1 REDPDIARSGTKIG
15 SRIMNHEERERAAE
29 AWLNEAIVSLRDAG
43 PREGLEKRIVAG
55 VSAYADGRRRRWT
68 FIVAASAGAVLIT
81 AIVLTWP
88 RSKSGSTPD
97 VAHKQ
102 PNIEKSVSP
111 QPSLASRDTQ
121 PKAIR
126 PQPPRAPRQM
136 QVQSAGVTRSPM
148 LKPS

>member
-1 REDPDIARSGTKIG
+1 REDPDIARSETKIG

-68 FIVAASAGAVLIT
+68 FVVAASAAAVLIT

-88 RSKSGSTPD
+88 RPKSGPTPD
-97 VAHKQ
+97 VAQKN
-102 PNIEKSVSP
+102 PNVEKNVFSP
-111 QPSLASRDTQ
+111 PSL
-121 PKAIR
+121 
-126 PQPPRAPRQM
+126 
-136 QVQSAGVTRSPM
+136 
-148 LKPS
+148 